1 MHGRFGAFSET
12 SLKHEQLTHR
22 NTHANSII
30 RTARTAASELEY
42 AVAERHLVDHYQP
55 ETLQGIE
62 FASNGDQFSNYSI
75 LRVIVVFFQPQH
87 DYLKELQ
94 K

>member
-1 MHGRFGAFSET
+1 
-12 SLKHEQLTHR
+12 
-22 NTHANSII
+22 
-30 RTARTAASELEY
+30 
-42 AVAERHLVDHYQP
+42 VAECHLVDHYQP
-55 ETLQGIE
+55 GTLQGIE
-62 FASNGDQFSNYSI
+62 FASNGDQFSNYST

>member
-1 MHGRFGAFSET
+1 
-12 SLKHEQLTHR
+12 
-22 NTHANSII
+22 
-30 RTARTAASELEY
+30 
-42 AVAERHLVDHYQP
+42 VAECHLVDHYQP
-55 ETLQGIE
+55 GTLQGIE
-62 FASNGDQFSNYSI
+62 FASNGDQFSSNYSI